1 MPQLPMNL
9 LVLPL
14 GQASWMTSWLT
25 PIWFY
30 AMGIAIGLVA
40 LGIFAIVFRLL
51 SNIAAWEQL
60 SRSPAGHIAAGVITI
75 VLAAGSWFSL
85 RRMIG
90 GTGEEGDFEPLL
102 LGIAL
107 TLICAVVGW
116 AIVFCSGKQ
125 ASKEAFATLG
135 EGAAGFLGISALVI
149 VFIGAAIWG
158 VGLAMETPIVP
169 NPVAAVASIPSL
181 FSSGLQPFTETIDG
195 VPPGE
200 TGPFVEFPTDID
212 FDVLFAVRIS
222 SDTTVV
228 LGDAEKPADFKRA
241 PIRLAA
247 GETIEWNARQNKT
260 ELPIPIQEGSSL
272 YVQNQEVGATTV
284 TVTAYS
290 KPPVPEAASLLIA
303 AITVL
308 IIGLGI
314 LLQQAVAPRVSAVA
328 HATAKNEL
336 AQVLFLVLMSIGAV
350 LVLLYEFLPFHT
362 FGEDIKLLKECG
374 ITTIM
379 LIAAFQ
385 GIWSASSSISEEIE
399 GQTALTILSKPIQ
412 RRSFIIGKFMGIFW
426 VILLMF
432 VVLGSLELGAVAYKP
447 IYDARE
453 GSQEM
458 PNWQMCH
465 LEMMRTVPGLALA
478 FMQAVTLTAISVAL
492 ATRLPQLANL
502 AICLA
507 IYLVGNL
514 STALVSSTQD
524 AFDIV
529 KFVAQLVATAIPI
542 LEHFQL
548 QAAIDGDNPIPMSLL
563 SGSLAYCL
571 LYVMLSMF
579 LALLL
584 FEDRDLA

>member
-1 MPQLPMNL
+1 
-9 LVLPL
+9 
-14 GQASWMTSWLT
+14 MTSWLT

-30 AMGIAIGLVA
+30 AMGIAIGLVV
-40 LGIFAIVFRLL
+40 LGLLAIAFRVL
-51 SNIAAWEQL
+51 SNIPAWELL
-60 SRSPAGHIAAGVITI
+60 SRSPIGHVVAGVIT
-75 VLAAGSWFSL
+75 LALAGSSWYFL
-85 RRMIG
+85 QRMIG
-90 GTGEEGDFEPLL
+90 GSGEEGDYEPAL
-102 LGIAL
+102 LGIAI
-107 TLICAVVGW
+107 TLICAVFGW

-125 ASKEAFATLG
+125 AAKETFATLG
-135 EGAAGFLGISALVI
+135 EGAAGFIGISALVI

-158 VGLAMETPIVP
+158 VGLALQSPIVP
-169 NPVAAVASIPSL
+169 NPVAAITGIPSL
-181 FSSGLQPFTETIDG
+181 FSSNVHPFTQTIEG

-200 TGPFVEFPTDID
+200 SGPFVEFPTDID
-212 FDVLFAVRIS
+212 FDLLIGLAIS
-222 SDTTVV
+222 SDTTVI
-228 LGDAEKPADFKRA
+228 LGDGETPAEFRRA
-241 PIRLAA
+241 PIRLGA
-247 GETIEWNARQNKT
+247 GETIEWNARRSKT
-260 ELPIPIQEGSSL
+260 ELPVPIQDGSSL
-272 YVQNQEVGATTV
+272 YVQNQEVGATSV

-290 KPPVPEAASLLIA
+290 KPPVPESASLVIA
-303 AITVL
+303 AITVVL
-308 IIGLGI
+308 VGLGI

-328 HATAKNEL
+328 YATAKNEL
-336 AQVLFLVLMSIGAV
+336 AQVLFLVLMSIGVV

-399 GQTALTILSKPIQ
+399 GKTALTVLSKPIQ
-412 RRSFIIGKFMGIFW
+412 RRSFVIGKFMGIFW

-432 VVLGSLELGAVAYKP
+432 IVLGSIELGAVAYKP

-453 GSQEM
+453 ASLEL
-458 PNWQMCH
+458 PTWQMCH

-478 FMQAVTLTAISVAL
+478 FMQAVTLMAISVAL

-507 IYLVGNL
+507 IYLIGNL

-563 SGSLAYCL
+563 SGSLVYCL
-571 LYVMLSMF
+571 LYVMLAMF